1 MIDLSNVNRAAD
13 GRLLARGFVVSTCKS
28 CTSIHLDMEDAS
40 GRIFCTAFVEPDQLR
55 EFAAIL
61 IECANKIPAAGKV
74 S

>member
-1 MIDLSNVNRAAD
+1 
-13 GRLLARGFVVSTCKS
+13 
-28 CTSIHLDMEDAS
+28 MEDAS